1 MTESFLSRHKFS
13 VCQTPELLGL
23 FPLST
28 TQRSDCLRP
37 LWPHCSCPDWPEYS
51 HDFEQSWLN
60 MVFTS
65 LTLLRR
71 YSQSTTALRRGWP
84 PEYWAWPFDIFQSPN
99 QIVSMSLNHLGFG
112 GRLVDDVSCGLNH
125 RRRTCLEGW
134 DTVLML
140 VQLVSPIL
148 SPLSLWRT
156 AWVRGIV
163 CWLVAIVVR
172 ARHLATHN
180 IQQILLHHE
189 NGRTCSG
196 SV

>member
-1 MTESFLSRHKFS
+1 MFWGLLVPAMLKCNSSSKKKVDGAKKHRFFMTESFLSRHKFS

-37 LWPHCSCPDWPEYS
+37 LSPHCSCPNSPEYS
-51 HDFEQSWLN
+51 HGFEQSWLN

-84 PEYWAWPFDIFQSPN
+84 PEYWAWPFEIFQSPN
-99 QIVSMSLNHLGFG
+99 QIVSMSLNHLGSG

-125 RRRTCLEGW
+125 RRRTCLEGCF
-134 DTVLML
+134 TK
-140 VQLVSPIL
+140 
-148 SPLSLWRT
+148 
-156 AWVRGIV
+156 
-163 CWLVAIVVR
+163 
-172 ARHLATHN
+172 
-180 IQQILLHHE
+180 
-189 NGRTCSG
+189 
-196 SV
+196 